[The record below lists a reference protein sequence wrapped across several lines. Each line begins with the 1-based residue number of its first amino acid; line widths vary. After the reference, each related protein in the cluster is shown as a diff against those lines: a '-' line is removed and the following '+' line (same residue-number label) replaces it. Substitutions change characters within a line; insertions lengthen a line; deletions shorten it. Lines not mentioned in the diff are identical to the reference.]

1 MIKSFQ
7 DKRTPCCGDNL
18 RVCLSMEGINM
29 NHWKVHNPRKDLSF
43 EIGFTNAY
51 REAISTYTHP
61 AQIELACLQAQYP
74 AILMPIEDT
83 DVLAGRIQ
91 FGLIGYGIQGQTGG
105 TGYYIDEPRVTE
117 ALEFQTGNAKYRED
131 LHDLLTYWKSRNT
144 YERVLRN
151 TPEEIHAVIPSEQ
164 WKTQPVAASPIIR
177 MAGAFI
183 DFDKLVQI
191 GIPGLR
197 KEIVSAKAACPQ
209 TGNDPVY
216 FECLDGALDV
226 LVECCHAYEAFA
238 LEAAKKAAT
247 RERKQEME
255 AVAKACLAICDH
267 APASLLEAIELC
279 WIYGLMCPLIEFG
292 RMDEYLGD
300 LYAHDI
306 DTQVLSEEQALKMIQ
321 SLFVLIDSL
330 DCETDGR
337 VIVGGYGRRNPL
349 NADRFC
355 LVACEACRTVKEILP
370 QFTLRFKK
378 DTPAVIWDASMR
390 CIAEGRTFP
399 LLYNDE
405 VLVPSVMHAFDVDRA
420 LAETYMPLGCGE
432 IEFNHYSFGS
442 PNGSLGTLK
451 VLELAIHGGLDP
463 ISNTYLSFKS
473 PTLEDCTGYEQVL
486 ELYKK
491 HLTYFIE
498 AQAKYEQYLYAAIG
512 KIHPFMMVSMLYDGC
527 LASGKGI
534 FDGGCQYLAG
544 TMELYGNVDSANSL
558 AAIKSLVFENK
569 TMSAKEMIA
578 ALDNNFVGYER
589 QRKGMMDVPK
599 YGNDIP
605 YTDDI
610 LLDLHNF
617 LCDTVK
623 AQAPK
628 VGLKSY
634 LCVNINNAQNTTLGR
649 WVGATPDGRKSGMP
663 MANANNPAS
672 GTDKNGLLSMLN
684 SIVKLPH
691 DNMAGM
697 VQNLRFT
704 SETWYAKD
712 GKAQMLVKDYFDRGG
727 AQAMITVV
735 GKRDLEQAM
744 AHPEDYTDLIVRIG
758 GLSAR
763 FVSLKKDV
771 QQEIYDRVSY

>member
-1 MIKSFQ
+1 
-7 DKRTPCCGDNL
+7 
-18 RVCLSMEGINM
+18 M
-29 NHWKVHNPRKDLSF
+29 NNWKVRNPRKDLSF
-43 EIGFTNAY
+43 EIGFTRAY

-61 AQIELACLQAQYP
+61 AQIELACLKAQYP
-74 AILMPIEDT
+74 AILMPIEET

-105 TGYYIDEPRVTE
+105 TGYYIDEVRVTE

-151 TPEEIHAVIPSEQ
+151 TPSEIHAIIRSEQ
-164 WKTQPVAASPIIR
+164 WKTQPVPASPIIR

-183 DFDKLVQI
+183 DFDKLVRI

-197 KEIVSAKAACPQ
+197 KEIAEAKADCPNS
-209 TGNDPVY
+209 GNDPKFY
-216 FECLDGALDV
+216 TCLDGSLDV
-226 LVECCHAYEAFA
+226 LVDCCHTYHAYAQE
-238 LEAAKKAAT
+238 EAKKATTTA
-247 RERKQEME
+247 RKQEME
-255 AVAKACLAICDH
+255 ALSDACLAICTQ
-267 APASLLEAIELC
+267 APSSLLQAIELC

-306 DTQVLSEEQALKMIQ
+306 DTQVITESQALTMVQ
-321 SLFVLIDSL
+321 SLFNLIDSL
-330 DCETDGR
+330 DSETDGR
-337 VIVGGYGRRNPL
+337 VIVGGYGRRNPE

-370 QFTLRFKK
+370 QFTLRFNK
-378 DTPAVIWDASMR
+378 DTPQAVWDASMR
-390 CIAEGRTFP
+390 CIGEGRTFP

-405 VLVPSVMHAFDVDRA
+405 VLVPSVMQAFDVERA

-432 IEFNHYSFGS
+432 IEFDHYSFGS

-463 ISNTYLSFKS
+463 VSGKYLSFKS
-473 PTLEDCTGYEQVL
+473 PTLEDCATYEQFL
-486 ELYKK
+486 ELYKS
-491 HLTYFIE
+491 HLIHFVE
-498 AQAKYEQYLYAAIG
+498 AQAKYEQYLYQAIG
-512 KIHPFMMVSMLYDGC
+512 ALHPFMMVSMLYDGC
-527 LASGKGI
+527 LDAGKGI

-544 TMELYGNVDSANSL
+544 TLELYGNVDAANSL
-558 AAIKSLVFENK
+558 AAIKSLVFEK
-569 TMSAKEMIA
+569 KIMSAHEMIM
-578 ALDNNFVGYER
+578 ALDNNFVGYEF
-589 QRKGMMDVPK
+589 QRKCMMDVPK
-599 YGNDIP
+599 FGNDIP

-610 LLDLHNF
+610 LLELHNY
-617 LCDTVK
+617 LCEVAK
-623 AQAPK
+623 EQAPK

-649 WVGATPDGRKSGMP
+649 WVGASPDGRKSGMP
-663 MANANNPAS
+663 LANANNPAS
-672 GTDKNGLLSMLN
+672 GSDKNGLLCMLN
-684 SIVKLPH
+684 SLVKIPH

-704 SETWYAKD
+704 SETWYNKD
-712 GKAQMLVKDYFDRGG
+712 GKAQMLVEDYFDRGG

-735 GKRDLEQAM
+735 GKKDLEQAI
-744 AHPEDYTDLIVRIG
+744 AHPEDYKDLIVRIG

-763 FVSLKKDV
+763 FVLLKKDV
-771 QQEIYDRVSY
+771 QQEIYDRTSY